1 MLRNQLVEH
10 RVIDERQGLV
20 TNLASTSSRDV
31 RDSNQ
36 ESIGPHFNG
45 RCSCKQ
51 VLSQPRELL
60 VEFAVRPGLLSTNG
74 VHVGTRI
81 GPSQTGKR
89 QRRLLADEGLA
100 ADIIEAHQI
109 GTLRSL
115 RPAPSLA
122 SVHRNAKVHIRFKPV
137 RLSCWDL
144 DSRSSVD
151 AVKPPWMVLA
161 TSILHGVKDSR
172 IRIDNQSTD
181 HFVHHV
187 TEQTALFTSKIQAK
201 NLITLFG

>member
-1 MLRNQLVEH
+1 MPR
-10 RVIDERQGLV
+10 RPAGMCVIPTKSPSGRISMADV
-20 TNLASTSSRDV
+20 PASKFLASRV
-31 RDSNQ
+31 NFLSNSLYDQ
-36 ESIGPHFNG
+36 
-45 RCSCKQ
+45 SCF
-51 VLSQPRELL
+51 PRM
-60 VEFAVRPGLLSTNG
+60 VKHG
-74 VHVGTRI
+74 GTRI